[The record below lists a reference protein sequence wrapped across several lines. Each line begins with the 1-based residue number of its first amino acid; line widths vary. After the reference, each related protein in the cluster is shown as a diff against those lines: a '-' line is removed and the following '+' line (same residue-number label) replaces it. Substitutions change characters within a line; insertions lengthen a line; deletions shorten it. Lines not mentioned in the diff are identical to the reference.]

1 MLSDLSPDARALADY
16 MSSISESAW
25 CAGWM
30 HDLEFRLWT
39 ALLGGS
45 SKSYGR
51 VVLSDVEVARLRS
64 LSQGCGGWIYFDEIT
79 EETFAP
85 AQEWVVRFER
95 WQATQGIAR
104 TDA

>member
-1 MLSDLSPDARALADY
+1 
-16 MSSISESAW
+16 
-25 CAGWM
+25 M
-30 HDLEFRLWT
+30 HDLEFKLWT
-39 ALLGGS
+39 VVVGGS
-45 SKSYGR
+45 RKGYGR

-64 LSQGCGGWIYFDEIT
+64 LSEGCGGWIYFDETT